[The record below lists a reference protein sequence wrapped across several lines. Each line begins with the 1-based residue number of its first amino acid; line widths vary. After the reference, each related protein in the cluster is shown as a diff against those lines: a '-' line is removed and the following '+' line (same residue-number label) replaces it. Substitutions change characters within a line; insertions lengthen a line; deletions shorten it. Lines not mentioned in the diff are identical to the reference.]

1 MKINIHNSTYIFI
14 LLTFLAG
21 YFEYIFLLLL
31 IIIIHEGG
39 HYIFGLIEGIK
50 ASKIE
55 VYPFGGCTIF
65 DSELNISI
73 KKEFFCLIGGLV
85 FQLIFFYLVYKL
97 YLNGYVKSNTYFIF
111 KKINILLLSFNFMP
125 ILPLDGG
132 KLLNLILDLFFS
144 YKLSNILSIIIS
156 LIFIVIFALYNK
168 TFFAIVLSIFLI
180 KNIVLEYMNI
190 KIKYNKF
197 LLERYLYN
205 YDFKKIK
212 IVNNINL
219 LYRDY
224 THIINNS
231 FESKI
236 LRNIFDRT
244 S

>member
-14 LLTFLAG
+14 LLAFLAG

-97 YLNGYVKSNTYFIF
+97 YLNGHVKSNTYFI
-111 KKINILLLSFNFMP
+111 SR
-125 ILPLDGG
+125 
-132 KLLNLILDLFFS
+132 
-144 YKLSNILSIIIS
+144 IIS
-156 LIFIVIFALYNK
+156 LIFRVIFALYKK
-168 TFFAIVLSIFLI
+168 TFFEIVLSIFKI

-205 YDFKKIK
+205 YNFKKIK